1 MSEEIKKNESSE
13 DGQKKTFSVNIPEDD
28 FIDDIPAP
36 EGEVPSDGKPHK
48 VVRYVDSS
56 PKAEK
61 PAKEKKKKGGIVG
74 EFFAGAAA
82 GAKTVGEGISA
93 GIKTVSEMKPK
104 AEKPAKAEKP
114 VKIEEPVKIAEPA
127 RAEEPV
133 KVEEPTRVEE
143 PVKVPE
149 PKKAPKP
156 VKTEEPEGDETQ
168 FPKDEKK
175 AKAPA
180 SGIMAKLNSLP
191 TGAVIGGAIGILV
204 VLIAIIL
211 LIATSCSAGD
221 EPSRPNNPGSDITIS
236 EGENGEP
243 GSETNPEGEG
253 DAPVIVP
260 DRKANFQRQQR
271 RCRLALCSRS

>member
-93 GIKTVSEMKPK
+93 GIKTVSEKKPK
-104 AEKPAKAEKP
+104 AEKAEKP
-114 VKIEEPVKIAEPA
+114 VKAE
-127 RAEEPV
+127 
-133 KVEEPTRVEE
+133 K
-143 PVKVPE
+143 
-149 PKKAPKP
+149 PKKAEKP
-156 VKTEEPEGDETQ
+156 
-168 FPKDEKK
+168 
-175 AKAPA
+175 A
-180 SGIMAKLNSLP
+180 
-191 TGAVIGGAIGILV
+191 
-204 VLIAIIL
+204 
-211 LIATSCSAGD
+211 
-221 EPSRPNNPGSDITIS
+221 
-236 EGENGEP
+236 
-243 GSETNPEGEG
+243 
-253 DAPVIVP
+253 
-260 DRKANFQRQQR
+260 
-271 RCRLALCSRS
+271 